1 MGEISMKVNDLGE
14 ADKLLRLSDVATKK
28 DALVLQDMVARAYMG
43 MLNLE
48 FLTRLDSIVG
58 ILDEADY
65 IKILQPLMSSFRK
78 KGVKSEDFHTAVS
91 EYLATGTGAELANL
105 IRDEILTWV
114 TDVKLIRANDDFAI
128 VVSPSNG
135 ERLSKEDA
143 LDLFFGNI
151 GNYQTTEVDW
161 QGEKYKA
168 TDAPIAMI
176 LGESGV
182 NDVQLARLSK
192 STFDDLKSEY
202 TV

>member
-1 MGEISMKVNDLGE
+1 MGEISMKVNDLGQE
-14 ADKLLRLSDVATKK
+14 DKLLRLSDVATKK

-58 ILDEADY
+58 TLDEADY

-161 QGEKYKA
+161 KGEKYKA

-192 STFDDLKSEY
+192 STFDDLKSGY

>member
-1 MGEISMKVNDLGE
+1 MGEISMKVNDLGQE
-14 ADKLLRLSDVATKK
+14 DKLLRLSDVATKK

-58 ILDEADY
+58 TLDEADY

-161 QGEKYKA
+161 KGEKYKA

-176 LGESGV
+176 FGESGV
-182 NDVQLARLSK
+182 NDVQFARLSK

>member
-1 MGEISMKVNDLGE
+1 MGEISMKVNDLGQE
-14 ADKLLRLSDVATKK
+14 DKLLRLSDVATKK

-58 ILDEADY
+58 TLDEADY

-161 QGEKYKA
+161 KGEKYKA

>member
-1 MGEISMKVNDLGE
+1 MGEISMKVNDLGQE
-14 ADKLLRLSDVATKK
+14 DKLLRLSDVATKK

-58 ILDEADY
+58 TLDEADY

-105 IRDEILTWV
+105 IRNEILTWV

-161 QGEKYKA
+161 QGKKYKA

-192 STFDDLKSEY
+192 STFDDLKAEY

>member
-1 MGEISMKVNDLGE
+1 MGEISMKVNDLGQE
-14 ADKLLRLSDVATKK
+14 DKLLRLSDVATKK

-58 ILDEADY
+58 TLDEADY

-151 GNYQTTEVDW
+151 GNYQTTEVGW
-161 QGEKYKA
+161 QGKKYKA
-168 TDAPIAMI
+168 TDASIAMI

>member
-1 MGEISMKVNDLGE
+1 MGEISMKVNDLGQE
-14 ADKLLRLSDVATKK
+14 DKLLRLSDVATKK

-58 ILDEADY
+58 TLDEADY

-161 QGEKYKA
+161 QGKKYKA

>member
-14 ADKLLRLSDVATKK
+14 EDKLLRLSDVATKK

-58 ILDEADY
+58 TLDEADY

-78 KGVKSEDFHTAVS
+78 KGIKSEDFHTAVS

>member
-1 MGEISMKVNDLGE
+1 MGEISMKVNDLGQE
-14 ADKLLRLSDVATKK
+14 DKLLRLNDVATKK

-58 ILDEADY
+58 TLDEADY

-91 EYLATGTGAELANL
+91 EYLTTGTGAELANL

-135 ERLSKEDA
+135 EWLSKEDA

-161 QGEKYKA
+161 KGEKYKA

-176 LGESGV
+176 FGESGV
-182 NDVQLARLSK
+182 NDVQLALLSK
-192 STFDDLKSEY
+192 STFDDLKAEY

>member
-1 MGEISMKVNDLGE
+1 MGEISMKVNDLGQE
-14 ADKLLRLSDVATKK
+14 DKLLRLSDVATKK

-58 ILDEADY
+58 SLDEADY

-161 QGEKYKA
+161 KGEKYKA
-168 TDAPIAMI
+168 KGVPIVMI

-192 STFDDLKSEY
+192 STFDDLKAEY

>member
-14 ADKLLRLSDVATKK
+14 ADKLLRLSDVTTKK

-58 ILDEADY
+58 TLDEADY

-161 QGEKYKA
+161 QGKKYKA

-182 NDVQLARLSK
+182 NDVQLARFSK

>member
-14 ADKLLRLSDVATKK
+14 EDKLLRLSDVATKK

-58 ILDEADY
+58 TLDEADY

-105 IRDEILTWV
+105 IRDEILTCV

-161 QGEKYKA
+161 KGEKYKA

>member
-14 ADKLLRLSDVATKK
+14 EDKLLRLSDVATKK
-28 DALVLQDMVARAYMG
+28 DALVLQDMVARAHMG

-58 ILDEADY
+58 TLDEADY

-114 TDVKLIRANDDFAI
+114 TDVKLIRANDDFVI

-161 QGEKYKA
+161 QGKKYKA

>member
-1 MGEISMKVNDLGE
+1 MGEISMKVNDLGQE
-14 ADKLLRLSDVATKK
+14 DKLLRLSDVATKK

-58 ILDEADY
+58 TFDEADY

-161 QGEKYKA
+161 QGKKYKA

>member
-1 MGEISMKVNDLGE
+1 MGEISMKVIDLGE
-14 ADKLLRLSDVATKK
+14 EDKLLRLSDVATKK

-58 ILDEADY
+58 TLDEADY

-161 QGEKYKA
+161 KGEKYKA

>member
-14 ADKLLRLSDVATKK
+14 EDKLLRLSDVATKK

-58 ILDEADY
+58 TLDEADY

-151 GNYQTTEVDW
+151 SNYQTTEVDW
-161 QGEKYKA
+161 KGEKCKA
-168 TDAPIAMI
+168 KDAPIAMI

>member
-1 MGEISMKVNDLGE
+1 MGEISMKVNDLGQE
-14 ADKLLRLSDVATKK
+14 DKLLRLSDIATKK

-58 ILDEADY
+58 TLDEADY

-161 QGEKYKA
+161 QGEKCKA
-168 TDAPIAMI
+168 KGAPIAMI

>member
-14 ADKLLRLSDVATKK
+14 EDKLLRLSDVATKK

-58 ILDEADY
+58 TLDEADY

-161 QGEKYKA
+161 KGEKYKA

>member
-1 MGEISMKVNDLGE
+1 MGEISMKVNDLGQE
-14 ADKLLRLSDVATKK
+14 DKLLRLSDVATKK

-58 ILDEADY
+58 TLDEADY

-78 KGVKSEDFHTAVS
+78 KGIKSEDFHTAVS

-151 GNYQTTEVDW
+151 GNYQTTEADW
-161 QGEKYKA
+161 QGKKYKA

-192 STFDDLKSEY
+192 STFDDLKSAY

>member
-1 MGEISMKVNDLGE
+1 MGEISMKVNDLGQE
-14 ADKLLRLSDVATKK
+14 DKLLRLSDIATKK

-58 ILDEADY
+58 TLDEADY

-161 QGEKYKA
+161 KGEKYKA

-192 STFDDLKSEY
+192 STFDDLKAEY

>member
-1 MGEISMKVNDLGE
+1 MGEISMKVNDLGQE
-14 ADKLLRLSDVATKK
+14 DKLLRLSDVATKK
-28 DALVLQDMVARAYMG
+28 DALVLQDVVARAYMG

-58 ILDEADY
+58 TLDEADY

-135 ERLSKEDA
+135 ERLSKADA

-161 QGEKYKA
+161 QGKKYKA

>member
-1 MGEISMKVNDLGE
+1 MGEISIKVNDLGQE
-14 ADKLLRLSDVATKK
+14 DNLLRLSDVTTKK

-58 ILDEADY
+58 TLDEADY

-161 QGEKYKA
+161 KGEKYKA

-182 NDVQLARLSK
+182 NDVQLAQFSK
-192 STFDDLKSEY
+192 SMFDDLSAEY

>member
-14 ADKLLRLSDVATKK
+14 EDKLLRLSDVATKK

-58 ILDEADY
+58 TLDEVDY

-161 QGEKYKA
+161 QGKKYKA

>member
-14 ADKLLRLSDVATKK
+14 ADKLLRLSDVTTKK

-58 ILDEADY
+58 TLDEADY

-161 QGEKYKA
+161 QGKKYKA

>member
-58 ILDEADY
+58 TLDEADY

-161 QGEKYKA
+161 QGKKYKA

>member
-14 ADKLLRLSDVATKK
+14 EDKLLRLSDVATKK

-58 ILDEADY
+58 SLNEADY
-65 IKILQPLMSSFRK
+65 IKILQPLMLSFEK

-135 ERLSKEDA
+135 GKLSRDEA

-151 GNYQTTEVDW
+151 NNYQTTEVDW
-161 QGEKYKA
+161 QSEKYKA
-168 TDAPIAMI
+168 KNAPIAMI

-182 NDVQLARLSK
+182 NDVQLAQLSK
-192 STFDDLKSEY
+192 SMFDDLSAKY

>member
-1 MGEISMKVNDLGE
+1 MGEISMKVNDLGQE
-14 ADKLLRLSDVATKK
+14 DKLLRLSDVATKK
-28 DALVLQDMVARAYMG
+28 DALVLQDMVARAYMS

-58 ILDEADY
+58 TLDEADY
-65 IKILQPLMSSFRK
+65 IKILQPLMSSLRK

-161 QGEKYKA
+161 QGKEYKA

>member
-1 MGEISMKVNDLGE
+1 MGEISMKVNDLGQE
-14 ADKLLRLSDVATKK
+14 DKLLRLSDVATKK

-58 ILDEADY
+58 TLDEADY

-114 TDVKLIRANDDFAI
+114 TDVKLIRANDDFVI

-161 QGEKYKA
+161 QGKKYKA

>member
-1 MGEISMKVNDLGE
+1 MGEISMKVNDLGQE
-14 ADKLLRLSDVATKK
+14 DKLLRLRDVTTKK
-28 DALVLQDMVARAYMG
+28 DALVLQDTVARAYMG
-43 MLNLE
+43 MMNLE

-58 ILDEADY
+58 SLNEADY
-65 IKILQPLMSSFRK
+65 IKILQPLMSSFKK

-114 TDVKLIRANDDFAI
+114 TDVKLIRANDDFVI
-128 VVSPSNG
+128 VISPSNG
-135 ERLSKEDA
+135 RKLSRDEA

-151 GNYQTTEVDW
+151 NNYQTTEVDW
-161 QGEKYKA
+161 QGKKYVAKN
-168 TDAPIAMI
+168 APIAMI
-176 LGESGV
+176 FGRSGV

-192 STFDDLKSEY
+192 SMFVDLKAEY

>member
-1 MGEISMKVNDLGE
+1 MGEISMKVNDLGQE
-14 ADKLLRLSDVATKK
+14 DKLLRLSDVATKK

-58 ILDEADY
+58 TLDEADY

-128 VVSPSNG
+128 VVGPSSG
-135 ERLSKEDA
+135 EKLSKDDA

-151 GNYQTTEVDW
+151 NNYQTTEVDW
-161 QGEKYKA
+161 KGEKYAAKN
-168 TDAPIAMI
+168 APIAMI